1 MLGIPSVLMLDYEH
15 VQSLPGIRP
24 TMVMMP
30 EVLED
35 WGRKRTSSKGFYA
48 ELIRFYPGIK
58 EDVYVPQFHPAPQ
71 LLESLGIRS
80 QDMIVTIRPPATEAH
95 YHNPESE
102 KLFEATIA
110 YLVSQNAVKIIILPR
125 TPRQAEQVI
134 ARWTSWVRDHKIIIP
149 EHAVDGLNLIWFS
162 DLVISGGGTMNR
174 EAAALGVPV
183 YSIFRGT
190 IGAVDEY
197 LSREGRLTLI
207 ESEDDVKKKIKLIR
221 RDRSS
226 LPKDANR
233 RVLENIVDQVT
244 ALEKDLRVARSR
256 PRRARAGR
264 V

>member
-1 MLGIPSVLMLDYEH
+1 
-15 VQSLPGIRP
+15 
-24 TMVMMP
+24 
-30 EVLED
+30 
-35 WGRKRTSSKGFYA
+35 
-48 ELIRFYPGIK
+48 
-58 EDVYVPQFHPAPQ
+58 
-71 LLESLGIRS
+71 
-80 QDMIVTIRPPATEAH
+80 
-95 YHNPESE
+95 
-102 KLFEATIA
+102 
-110 YLVSQNAVKIIILPR
+110 
-125 TPRQAEQVI
+125 
-134 ARWTSWVRDHKIIIP
+134 
-149 EHAVDGLNLIWFS
+149 
-162 DLVISGGGTMNR
+162 MNR